1 MHYYY
6 IYTTEEV
13 TLHFKALEYTTTES
27 MGYAEVCIGQRKR
40 APRNFNLT
48 LSTQTGSA
56 GDNGIRVS
64 VVV

>member
-1 MHYYY
+1 M
-6 IYTTEEV
+6 TVRFT
-13 TLHFKALEYTTTES
+13 ASEYTTTES
-27 MGYAEVCIGQRKR
+27 LGYAEVCIEIKGGKKR

-64 VVV
+64 VALYIKVV